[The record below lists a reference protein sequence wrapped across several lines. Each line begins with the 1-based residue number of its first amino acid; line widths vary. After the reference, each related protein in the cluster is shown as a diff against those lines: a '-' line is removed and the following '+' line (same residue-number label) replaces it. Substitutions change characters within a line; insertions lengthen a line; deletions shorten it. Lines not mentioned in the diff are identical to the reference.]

1 MSEQDPILDQEV
13 VQDQFTTT
21 VLQAFGFI
29 RRHSRTV
36 TILIFC
42 VAAGSALFVGWKQ
55 NQDQKYSKAAARYR
69 ELVEQYNVAET
80 EWLSAEK
87 PEDTKESSQPF
98 DQVSGDLKAFF
109 ENANFAQTPFV
120 DRARYNFAKIQFYQG
135 KLDASL
141 NIYRELAQNVP
152 PNNPLIAAY
161 SHQAIG
167 NCYEQKGDYV
177 EAIKAY
183 EKLRALN
190 LDGVDSLWVQHINQA
205 ALLRIAWCYEQQ
217 EKLQDAN
224 NVYTEIL
231 ERVDRNILQAID
243 EKSRELIKKS
253 NDILAELELPEPSQ
267 AASSISDSYE
277 SFESNRSKIHEYKIQ
292 KDIEGGLDKEIR
304 LKIKEFEADAA
315 DFSDNLEKAR
325 DYQRKDRLTNA
336 WRYYRM
342 ALGIDGYDPE
352 YGRQSV
358 FDFAPNRK
366 VYETAL
372 FHQRRTTTE

>member
-29 RRHSRTV
+29 RKHSRTL
-36 TILIFC
+36 TILVFC
-42 VAAGSALFVGWKQ
+42 VVVGSALFVGWQQ
-55 NQDQKYSKAAARYR
+55 NQDQKYAKAAARYR
-69 ELVEQYNVAET
+69 ELVEQYNLAET
-80 EWLSAEK
+80 EWLSAEN
-87 PEDTKESSQPF
+87 PEDAEESSQPF
-98 DQVSGDLKAFF
+98 DQVADDLKAFF
-109 ENANFAQTPFV
+109 ENVNFAQTPFV
-120 DRARYNFAKIQFYQG
+120 DRAKYNFAKIQFYQG
-135 KLDASL
+135 ELDDALS
-141 NIYRELAQNVP
+141 IYRELTQNVQS
-152 PNNPLIAAY
+152 NNFLISAY

-177 EAIKAY
+177 QAIKAY

-190 LDGVDSLWVQHINQA
+190 SDGVDSLWVAHLNQT

-217 EKLQDAN
+217 EKPQDAN
-224 NVYTEIL
+224 KVYTEIL
-231 ERVDRNILQAID
+231 DGVDLNIRQAVD

-253 NDILAELELPEPSQ
+253 TDILAELPEASQ
-267 AASSISDSYE
+267 VVSSVSDPYK
-277 SFESNRSKIHEYKIQ
+277 SFEFHRSKIHEYKIR

-304 LKIKEFEADAA
+304 LKIKKFEADAT
-315 DFSDNLEKAR
+315 DFVDNLEKAR
-325 DYQRKDRLTNA
+325 DYQQKNRLTNA

>member
-42 VAAGSALFVGWKQ
+42 VVAGSALFVGWKQ

-87 PEDTKESSQPF
+87 SEDTKESSQPF

-141 NIYRELAQNVP
+141 SIFRELAQNVP
-152 PNNPLIAAY
+152 P
-161 SHQAIG
+161 
-167 NCYEQKGDYV
+167 
-177 EAIKAY
+177 
-183 EKLRALN
+183 
-190 LDGVDSLWVQHINQA
+190 NQA

-217 EKLQDAN
+217 EKLQNAN

-253 NDILAELELPEPSQ
+253 NNILAELELPEASQ

-277 SFESNRSKIHEYKIQ
+277 SFEFNRSKIHEYKIQ

-315 DFSDNLEKAR
+315 GFSDNLEKAR